1 MNGLLFKVYAVVYV
15 LILCV
20 VALEHNAGPPG
31 HQSDSKKSLSH
42 ISANAAKQTH
52 LHVPTHQ
59 TPKYLSQRAHHP
71 EARDIHSSKQLQ
83 ATVAKHRASNADSRI
98 DNGDDV
104 DEGFVNE
111 ASTDNAKEVSRLG
124 VQPDS
129 SSEEEMPATLD
140 KEEYNKKPFDEYDD
154 PVNEST
160 LDSSSEPDEEA
171 TATNNDLSE
180 TLSHGSRQEQTKS
193 APAMR
198 SPAFADHDLVPSLPK
213 HNASKAITIRLESSQ
228 VNINDGG
235 SSQSGNR
242 GFQSYFGSISLGT
255 PPQRFRVVFDTGSSD
270 FWIPSI
276 NCDSSACEGHARF
289 NHSSS
294 STYIATHVPFSLS
307 YGTGGL
313 IGQVGGDSLQIGNST
328 VVPGMHIGLATHMG
342 KFFHTAQFDGVFGLG
357 FPRLSRI
364 HSEPPLYT
372 MFQLGILDKPVFSFW
387 IKEGKNGQHAG
398 GEIVLGGTN
407 PARFEGPSVTI
418 PVIRKMYWEVGLTG
432 LLINENPVPN
442 LSSQTAII
450 DTGTSLIVLPAIDAD
465 AVNQFLGAVPLFNE
479 YGLYAIDCHKSNK
492 PTIKFVLAGEVFA
505 IRPSHYIIP
514 VGKNRC
520 VTAFAAST
528 SPDLSRWVIGN
539 SFLRA
544 WHTTFDLERFEI
556 KLSKAVQTGGGP
568 DETQAAAESS
578 SQLAAE
584 SISMSSRLRAIIE
597 SLTATQ
603 QSSTKQQAGQSSTA
617 ASDSKRAKPKATPV
631 PKPQNAKGADGAITA
646 SKSAQKTLSSTSS
659 STVAEDENEIPAP
672 TNTHVHHHTY
682 KPDQTSTF

>member
-1 MNGLLFKVYAVVYV
+1 M
-15 LILCV
+15 
-20 VALEHNAGPPG
+20 
-31 HQSDSKKSLSH
+31 
-42 ISANAAKQTH
+42 
-52 LHVPTHQ
+52 
-59 TPKYLSQRAHHP
+59 PKYLSQRTHHS

-83 ATVAKHRASNADSRI
+83 ATAAKHRASNADARI

-111 ASTDNAKEVSRLG
+111 VSTDNAKEVSRLG
-124 VQPDS
+124 VQADS

-140 KEEYNKKPFDEYDD
+140 KEEYNKKSFDEYDD
-154 PVNEST
+154 SINEST
-160 LDSSSEPDEEA
+160 LDNSPESDEEA
-171 TATNNDLSE
+171 TATNSDLSE
-180 TLSHGSRQEQTKS
+180 TLRHGSRQEQTKP

-198 SPAFADHDLVPSLPK
+198 SSASADHDLASSLPK
-213 HNASKAITIRLESSQ
+213 RNASKAITIRLESSQ
-228 VNINDGG
+228 VNISDGG

-255 PPQRFRVVFDTGSSD
+255 PPQKFRVVFDTGSSD

-294 STYIATHVPFSLS
+294 STYTATHVPFSLS

-328 VVPGMHIGLATHMG
+328 VVPGMHVGLATHMG

-544 WHTTFDLERFEI
+544 WHTAFDLERFEI
-556 KLSKAVQTGGGP
+556 KLSKAVQIGEGS

-578 SQLAAE
+578 SLLAAE
-584 SISMSSRLRAIIE
+584 SISMSSRLQAIIE

-603 QSSTKQQAGQSSTA
+603 QSTHQQAAQSSTVT
-617 ASDSKRAKPKATPV
+617 SDSNHSKPKATTV
-631 PKPQNAKGADGAITA
+631 PKAQNAKSTVAAITT
-646 SKSAQKTLSSTSS
+646 SKNAQKTPSSTSS